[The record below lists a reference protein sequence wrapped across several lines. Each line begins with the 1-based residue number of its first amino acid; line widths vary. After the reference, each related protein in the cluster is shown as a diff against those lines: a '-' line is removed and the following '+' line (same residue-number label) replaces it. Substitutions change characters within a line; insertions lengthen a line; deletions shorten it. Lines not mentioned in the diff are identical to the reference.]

1 MTEFLEENTTDTKK
15 EDSLESRFARLDE
28 IVSAMDGDEITLEES
43 FRLYKEGLEQVKS
56 CNALLD
62 QVEKAMLILNEQG
75 QLEEM

>member
-28 IVSAMDGDEITLEES
+28 IVSAMDGDEITLD
-43 FRLYKEGLEQVKS
+43 RNYKEGLEQVKS

>member
-1 MTEFLEENTTDTKK
+1 MTEFLEENTTDTQK
-15 EDSLESRFARLDE
+15 EDSLESRFVRLDE